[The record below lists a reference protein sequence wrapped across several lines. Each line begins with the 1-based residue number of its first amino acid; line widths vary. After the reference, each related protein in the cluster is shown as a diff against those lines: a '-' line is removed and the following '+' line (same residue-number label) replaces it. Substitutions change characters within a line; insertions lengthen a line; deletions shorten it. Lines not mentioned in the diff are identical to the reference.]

1 MGGTCTDELCELFHG
16 DDLEQLFDVRQA
28 LAARGI
34 DAQVWG
40 DWAGRGGARPHVMR
54 LMVERRDLVYARWVA
69 YAAGVDAWPDD
80 AGSTEAGDAEAG
92 NADAGDP
99 RPARA
104 TGARRPLSRAG

>member
-1 MGGTCTDELCELFHG
+1 MDETCIDELCELLRG
-16 DDLEQLFDVRQA
+16 DDLERLFDVRQA
-28 LAARGI
+28 PRRRGI

-80 AGSTEAGDAEAG
+80 DDA
-92 NADAGDP
+92 ADAGETDAAHA
-99 RPARA
+99 AR
-104 TGARRPLSRAG
+104 ARRPLSRAG